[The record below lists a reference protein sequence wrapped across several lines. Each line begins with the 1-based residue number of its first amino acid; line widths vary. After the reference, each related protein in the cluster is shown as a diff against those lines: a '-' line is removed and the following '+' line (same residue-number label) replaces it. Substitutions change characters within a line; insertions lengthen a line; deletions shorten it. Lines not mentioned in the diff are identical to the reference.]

1 MKILTN
7 KKQQQ
12 LKLQIRLAMVKLAN
26 RVYEKYCEQDGS
38 GAVKDQTKELQ
49 DMVDDILDIQFDSR
63 ISII

>member
-7 KKQQQ
+7 KKQEQ
-12 LKLQIRLAMVKLAN
+12 LKLQIHNSMIRLAN

-38 GAVKDQTKELQ
+38 GAVKDQTKELIS
-49 DMVDDILDIQFDSR
+49 MVDDIFDTQFDPR